1 VIRHA
6 ADETLARAQAALA
19 AGDAVRARDLL
30 EDVVADEGSAAAH
43 EALSEAAAALDDGRR
58 AMAARAAA
66 FRLYREGG
74 EDVAAARMALW
85 LGKDHEEIG
94 GAPAVGAGWRRRA
107 RSLLDGQPPAPE
119 HGWLPILECWA
130 ALRHHDEDPE
140 TVRRHAAEAAA
151 AAEAC
156 GDSDLAL
163 LARALDGLGRVGAGD
178 VAEGMGRLDEA
189 GAAVTGGELDA
200 PIWGLAVF
208 CWLIY
213 ACERVRDVARARQW
227 CEAMRESAD
236 HLGHTGSRAFCRAH
250 LGGLLVL
257 GGDWA
262 DAEAMLTEAEALF
275 AASFPAYV
283 EDARLPLAELRRRQ
297 GHVEAAEALLAG
309 SETRSPALLVRADLA
324 LDRGD
329 AAAAR
334 ACAERFLRRLPPAS
348 RIQRAAGLERLIR
361 AAPNPEAAAPAT
373 AELDAIAS
381 LAATL
386 PMRAAA
392 ARAGA
397 AAAPDPAEACR
408 HLEDA
413 ADRFSRAGLLLE
425 AAEARSARA
434 EALAA
439 CGQADE
445 ARAEAVNAA
454 RTCAALGAAAEKP
467 RGEFSS
473 CASPDA
479 PDSLTPRQRD
489 VLARIA
495 AGRTN
500 REIAAELSLSEK
512 TVDRHLSNILLR
524 LGVPSRAAAAAKACR
539 QGLI

>member
-1 VIRHA
+1 MA
-6 ADETLARAQAALA
+6 K
-19 AGDAVRARDLL
+19 GDAAQSRDLL
-30 EDVVADEGSAAAH
+30 EAAVADDGPAAAH

-58 AMAARAAA
+58 AMAARACA

-85 LGKDHEEIG
+85 LGKDHEEIM
-94 GAPAVGAGWRRRA
+94 GAPAVAAGWRRRA

-119 HGWLPILECWA
+119 HGWLPILECWT
-130 ALRHHDEDPE
+130 ALRHHDECPE
-140 TVRRHAAEAAA
+140 TVRRHAADAAA
-151 AAEAC
+151 AAKAC

-189 GAAVTGGELDA
+189 GAAVTGGELDT

-236 HLGHTGSRAFCRAH
+236 RLGHTGSRAFCRAH

-257 GGDWA
+257 GGNWA
-262 DAEAMLTEAEALF
+262 EAEAMLQEAEALF

-283 EDARLPLAELRRRQ
+283 EDARLPLADLRRRQ
-297 GHVEAAEALLAG
+297 GRAEEAETLLAG
-309 SETRSPALLVRADLA
+309 SGASSPALLVRAALA

-329 AAAAR
+329 TTAAR
-334 ACAERFLRRLPPAS
+334 ACAERFLRRLPQAS
-348 RIQRAAGLERLIR
+348 RIRRAAGLERLIR
-361 AAPNPEAAAPAT
+361 AAPDPDTAALAI
-373 AELDAIAS
+373 AELDAIAT

-392 ARAGA
+392 ARARA
-397 AAAPDPAEACR
+397 TAAPDPAVACR

-413 ADRFSRAGLLLE
+413 ADRFARAGLPLE
-425 AAEARSARA
+425 AAEAHAARA
-434 EALAA
+434 AALAA
-439 CGQADE
+439 CGRAAE
-445 ARAEAVNAA
+445 ARAEAADAA
-454 RTCAALGAAAEKP
+454 RIRAALEADARAGSDQP
-467 RGEFSS
+467 SS
-473 CASPDA
+473 ASSDT
-479 PDSLTPRQRD
+479 SGILTPRQRD

-500 REIAAELSLSEK
+500 REIAAELGLSEK

-524 LGVPSRAAAAAKACR
+524 LGVPSRAAAAAKASR
-539 QGLI
+539 EGLI